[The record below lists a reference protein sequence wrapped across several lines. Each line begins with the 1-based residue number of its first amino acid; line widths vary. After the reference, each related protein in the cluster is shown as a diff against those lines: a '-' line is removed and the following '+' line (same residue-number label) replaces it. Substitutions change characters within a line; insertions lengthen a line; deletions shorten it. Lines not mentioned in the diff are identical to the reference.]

1 MGGGYLMKVGFL
13 DDERDA
19 FADYKKRLSKY
30 GIELIFVEDCVD
42 KEDVLNWIINNEIE
56 LLLVDY
62 MLSELYDYNGTELI
76 YYLNDKIPDFTCLIL
91 TSHTNDSSKENLVTN
106 NLIIDKNELS
116 NKNLTNIVER
126 FTQSANVYINRISL
140 KEEEYRKLKQK
151 KETLNLDS
159 DEEEKFLFLY
169 RILKAYGIV
178 DDLPEEF
185 LKPES
190 EKKIDAL
197 LKKLDKFLKK

>member
-1 MGGGYLMKVGFL
+1 MKIGFL
-13 DDERDA
+13 DDESEA
-19 FADYKKRLSKY
+19 FADYNKRLSKY
-30 GIELIFVEDCVD
+30 GIELLFVEDCVD
-42 KEDVLNWIINNEIE
+42 KEDVLNWIINNEIQ

-62 MLSELYDYNGTELI
+62 MLSELYDFNGTELI

-106 NLIIDKNELS
+106 NLIIDKNELDAR
-116 NKNLTNIVER
+116 NLTNVVER
-126 FTQSANVYINRISL
+126 FKQSAEVFINRIKL
-140 KEEEYRKLKQK
+140 KEEEYRELKHK
-151 KETLNLDS
+151 KETSNLNV

-169 RILKAYGIV
+169 RILKAYGVV
-178 DDLPEEF
+178 DDLPEQF

-197 LKKLDKFLKK
+197 LQKLDEFLKK

>member
-1 MGGGYLMKVGFL
+1 MKIGFL
-13 DDERDA
+13 DDESEA
-19 FADYKKRLSKY
+19 FVDYNKRLSKY
-30 GIELIFVEDCVD
+30 GIELLFVEDCVD
-42 KEDVLNWIINNEIE
+42 KEDVLNWIINNEIQ

-62 MLSELYDYNGTELI
+62 MLSELYDFNGTELI

-106 NLIIDKNELS
+106 NLIIDKNELGAR
-116 NKNLTNIVER
+116 NLTNVVER
-126 FTQSANVYINRISL
+126 FKQSAEVFINRIKL
-140 KEEEYRKLKQK
+140 KEEEYRELKDK
-151 KETLNLDS
+151 KETSNLNV

-169 RILKAYGIV
+169 RILKAYGVV
-178 DDLPEEF
+178 DDLPEQF

-197 LKKLDKFLKK
+197 LQKLDEFLKK

>member
-1 MGGGYLMKVGFL
+1 MKIGFL
-13 DDERDA
+13 DDESEA
-19 FADYKKRLSKY
+19 FADYNKRLSKY
-30 GIELIFVEDCVD
+30 GIELLFVEDCVD
-42 KEDVLNWIINNEIE
+42 KEDVLNWIINNEIQ

-62 MLSELYDYNGTELI
+62 MLSELYDFNGTELI

-106 NLIIDKNELS
+106 NLIIDKNELGAR
-116 NKNLTNIVER
+116 NLTNVVER
-126 FTQSANVYINRISL
+126 FKQSAEVYINRIKL
-140 KEEEYRKLKQK
+140 KEEEYRELKDK
-151 KETLNLDS
+151 KETSNLNV

-169 RILKAYGIV
+169 RILKAYGVV
-178 DDLPEEF
+178 DDLPEQF

-197 LKKLDKFLKK
+197 LQKLDEFLKK